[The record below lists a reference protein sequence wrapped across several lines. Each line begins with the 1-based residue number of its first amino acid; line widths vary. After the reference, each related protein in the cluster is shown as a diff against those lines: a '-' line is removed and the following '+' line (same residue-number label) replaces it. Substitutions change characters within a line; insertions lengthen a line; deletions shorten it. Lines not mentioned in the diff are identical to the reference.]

1 MAAVPWPI
9 WCAVLAVTSAIIG
22 GQWDISWHRSIG
34 RDTFW
39 TPAHMAIYLCGV
51 LAGLASGWLIL
62 STTFARSQ
70 NARAASVR
78 MWGLYGPLGAFIA
91 AWGGV
96 AMLTSAPFDNW
107 WHAAYGLDVRIIS
120 PPHTLLALG
129 VVAVQLGALILILGR
144 MNRAQGAE
152 RRWLRALFLYVG
164 GIMVAGQ
171 LTFILEF
178 TDRSMMHSA
187 IFYRVVALAIVLVLC
202 ALARA
207 AGGRWPMTS
216 MAAVYTVLTL
226 AFEWILPLFP
236 AEPKLGPVYQ
246 KVTHFIP
253 NGFPILILAPALALD
268 LLWARAGDLAR
279 WRLAA
284 ASGAV
289 FLLALLLVQWPFGD
303 FLMSE
308 ASRNWVFGTHYRSYF
323 EHPGWYSAR
332 NLFQPYEHTRGQLW
346 AGLAV
351 ALGCAMVTSFLGL
364 LWGDWMRRIRR

>member
-1 MAAVPWPI
+1 VAAVPWPI

-289 FLLALLLVQWPFGD
+289 FLGASLGPMAVWRLPDVRSLAQLGVRHPLSQLFRASGLVLGAQPVPA
-303 FLMSE
+303 LR
-308 ASRNWVFGTHYRSYF
+308 AH
-323 EHPGWYSAR
+323 AR
-332 NLFQPYEHTRGQLW
+332 P
-346 AGLAV
+346 
-351 ALGCAMVTSFLGL
+351 ALGGPGGRARMRD
-364 LWGDWMRRIRR
+364 GDQLSGSLVG